1 MKRVVKYKSI
11 DLYYSDVTQTY
22 IGTDADEID
31 RIQEETEASM
41 GNCHPAGISCIYKVE
56 VLLDE
61 TDSFEK
67 EIRYDK
73 TRH

>member
-11 DLYYSDVTQTY
+11 DPFYSDVTQTY
-22 IGTDADEID
+22 IGMDADEID

-41 GNCHPAGISCIYKVE
+41 GNCHHAGIRCIYKVE

-61 TDSFEK
+61 TDTLLK
-67 EIRYDK
+67 GGQDA
-73 TRH
+73 